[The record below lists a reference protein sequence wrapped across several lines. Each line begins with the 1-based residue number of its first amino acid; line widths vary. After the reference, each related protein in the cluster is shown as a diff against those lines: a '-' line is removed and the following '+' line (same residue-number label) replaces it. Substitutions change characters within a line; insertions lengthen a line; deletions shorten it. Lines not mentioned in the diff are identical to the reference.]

1 MPYLSAMY
9 FSCSTFYVTSHT
21 KDPSQLAQS
30 IARTCVCIN
39 ICIYIC
45 TLTHGDQGP
54 NTWRLGSEHTESRVL
69 TQSNAHPS
77 ANLHAK
83 QTHTLTHAL
92 TCVLMGAAGTTSGA
106 VAAAGSGEEAKGL
119 RVARPPPE
127 QLPGPP
133 RPPQGL

>member
-1 MPYLSAMY
+1 MY
-9 FSCSTFYVTSHT
+9 IYMYIYMYANTWGPGSEHMCS
-21 KDPSQLAQS
+21 
-30 IARTCVCIN
+30 
-39 ICIYIC
+39 
-45 TLTHGDQGP
+45 DQGP